1 MVETEIS
8 VVIPSYLEEENLR
21 VILPRIVCT
30 LESLKIT
37 WEVNIIDTLN
47 PMDYTEAVCRQHG
60 VNYYNREGSNEY
72 GSAVR
77 TGITKAKGKYLLF
90 MDADGSHSPEMIS
103 KLVEFRQEYDVV
115 IASRYVEGG
124 GSDNSKSLI
133 LMSIIVNKIFSL
145 VLGLN
150 CKDVSNSF
158 KIYKSE
164 QLKSISLHCHEF
176 DIIEEILVKLKRV
189 LPSMKIK
196 EVPYIFKERMWGHTK
211 RNLFVFMLLY
221 IKTLLMLKFRK

>member
-1 MVETEIS
+1 MPETEIS
-8 VVIPSYLEEENLR
+8 VIIPSYLEEENLR
-21 VILPRIVCT
+21 VILPRIVST
-30 LESLKIT
+30 LETLKTT
-37 WEVNIIDTLN
+37 WEINIIDTLK
-47 PMDYTEAVCRQHG
+47 PMDYTEAVCRLYG

-77 TGITKAKGKYLLF
+77 TGIAKAKGKYLLF

-103 KLVEFRQEYDVV
+103 QLFEFRPEYDVV

-133 LMSIIVNKIFSL
+133 LMSLIVNRIFSL

-158 KIYKSE
+158 KIYKSQ
-164 QLKSISLHCHEF
+164 QLKGINLYCHEF
-176 DIIEEILVKLKRV
+176 DIIEEILVKLKRKFPA
-189 LPSMKIK
+189 LKIK
-196 EVPYIFKERMWGHTK
+196 EVPYVFKERMWGHTK

-221 IKTLLMLKFRK
+221 IKTLLVLKFRK

>member
-1 MVETEIS
+1 MSETEIS
-8 VVIPSYLEEENLR
+8 VIIPSYLEEENLR
-21 VILPRIVCT
+21 VILPRIVTT
-30 LESLKIT
+30 LESLNIT
-37 WEVNIIDTLN
+37 WEINIIDTLKS
-47 PMDYTEAVCRQHG
+47 MDYTEAVCRQYG

-77 TGITKAKGKYLLF
+77 TGIAKANGKYLLF

-103 KLVEFRQEYDVV
+103 QLFEFRREYDVV

-133 LMSIIVNKIFSL
+133 LMSLIVNKIFSL

-158 KIYKSE
+158 KIYRSE
-164 QLKSISLHCHEF
+164 QLKGINLYCHEF
-176 DIIEEILVKLKRV
+176 DIIEEILVKLKRKFPA
-189 LPSMKIK
+189 LKLK
-196 EVPYIFKERMWGHTK
+196 EVPYVFKERMWGHTK

-221 IKTLLMLKFRK
+221 IKTLLVLKFRK

>member
-1 MVETEIS
+1 MSETEIS
-8 VVIPSYLEEENLR
+8 VIIPSYLEEENLR
-21 VILPRIVCT
+21 VILPRIVTT
-30 LESLKIT
+30 LESLNIT
-37 WEVNIIDTLN
+37 WEINIIDTLK
-47 PMDYTEAVCRQHG
+47 PMDYTEAVCRQYG

-72 GSAVR
+72 GSDVR
-77 TGITKAKGKYLLF
+77 TGIAKANGKYLLF

-103 KLVEFRQEYDVV
+103 QLFEFRREYDVV

-133 LMSIIVNKIFSL
+133 LMSLIVNKIFSL

-158 KIYKSE
+158 KIYRSE
-164 QLKSISLHCHEF
+164 QLKGINLYCHEF
-176 DIIEEILVKLKRV
+176 DIIEEILVKLKRKFPA
-189 LPSMKIK
+189 LKLK
-196 EVPYIFKERMWGHTK
+196 EVPYVFKERMWGHTK

-221 IKTLLMLKFRK
+221 IKTLLVLKFRK

>member
-1 MVETEIS
+1 MPETEIS
-8 VVIPSYLEEENLR
+8 VIIPSYLEEENLR
-21 VILPRIVCT
+21 VILPRIVST
-30 LESLKIT
+30 LKALKIT
-37 WEVNIIDTLN
+37 WEINIIDTLK
-47 PMDYTEAVCRQHG
+47 PMDYTEAVCRQYG

-77 TGITKAKGKYLLF
+77 TGIAKAKGKYLLF

-103 KLVEFRQEYDVV
+103 QLFEFRREYDVV

-133 LMSIIVNKIFSL
+133 MMSLIVNKIFSL

-158 KIYKSE
+158 KIYRAE
-164 QLKSISLHCHEF
+164 QLKTLNLYCHEF
-176 DIIEEILVKLKRV
+176 DIIEEILVKLKRKFPA
-189 LPSMKIK
+189 LKIK
-196 EVPYIFKERMWGHTK
+196 EVPYVFKERMWGHTK

-221 IKTLLMLKFRK
+221 IKTLLVLKFRK